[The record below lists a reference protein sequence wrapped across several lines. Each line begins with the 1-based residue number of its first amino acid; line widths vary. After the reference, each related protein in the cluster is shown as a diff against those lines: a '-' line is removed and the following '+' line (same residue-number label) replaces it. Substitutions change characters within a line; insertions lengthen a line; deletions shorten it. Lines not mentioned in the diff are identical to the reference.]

1 MIVDITKEYPTAEEM
16 VIPWLK
22 FKLGLKCGENI
33 RKLSDAP
40 SLCHTASF
48 RVGSGW
54 GSAVNLR
61 NSTMTS
67 NMILHTPPNTQQ
79 V

>member
-40 SLCHTASF
+40 SLCNTASF

-54 GSAVNLR
+54 GSAVNLQ
-61 NSTMTS
+61 NSV
-67 NMILHTPPNTQQ
+67 L
-79 V
+79 